1 MVMLVAGRGTDLDA
15 DQFGLKVAER
25 PVVHGVGG
33 AKLTS
38 GPGHSQGFELMP
50 NPINL
55 AIPQCFPG
63 HIATSALR
71 DPPTR
76 AKRPFRRTVGAVG

>member
-55 AIPQCFPG
+55 AVP
-63 HIATSALR
+63 
-71 DPPTR
+71 
-76 AKRPFRRTVGAVG
+76 